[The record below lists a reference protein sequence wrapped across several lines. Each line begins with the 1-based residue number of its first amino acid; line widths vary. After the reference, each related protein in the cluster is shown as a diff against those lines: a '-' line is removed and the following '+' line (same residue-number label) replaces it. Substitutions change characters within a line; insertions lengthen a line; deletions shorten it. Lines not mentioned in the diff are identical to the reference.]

1 MECWLEGKI
10 WESSRRFVIGFLSC
24 RVVIVML
31 TSASAMELMTIMV
44 DVQGDDRLKS
54 LVRDGIETGTTA
66 LYT

>member
-1 MECWLEGKI
+1 
-10 WESSRRFVIGFLSC
+10 
-24 RVVIVML
+24 VVIVML